1 MASPPRGSA
10 PPSRAESRHHS
21 VAQPALLWVGHRA
34 LHRPGR
40 VRRANRCRHA
50 NPVHKGPLVPPVRRS
65 VPSLRV
71 AAEIQVFPAAPAV
84 RWAPVDSVVPVV
96 PVVPAVPV
104 ASVDRWSISRGMPPA
119 TRPPQHLRSSISGPQ
134 LRDSSQSNAPATM
147 QAPIVAPVLRAPVHR
162 RKTWIPA
169 SGSPIP
175 KSPTT
180 SRCCLVRR

>member
-10 PPSRAESRHHS
+10 PRSRAESRLHL

-65 VPSLRV
+65 PSLRV
-71 AAEIQVFPAAPAV
+71 AAEIQVLPVV
-84 RWAPVDSVVPVV
+84 RRAPVDSVVPAV
-96 PVVPAVPV
+96 PVVPV